1 MCVLLYMSLRG
12 WGVFYFSALEGS
24 CFPSGDLRLL
34 TVFVM
39 LRFEFVCRQ
48 QLVFTFMCV
57 MGCMCVLFYMHLVG
71 R

>member
-1 MCVLLYMSLRG
+1 MLLYMSLGG
-12 WGVFYFSALEGS
+12 WGVFHLGALEGS
-24 CFPSGDLRLL
+24 HFPSGDLRLL

-57 MGCMCVLFYMHLVG
+57 MGCMCVLFYMRLV
-71 R
+71 RR